1 MSTHALYLRYLAEK
15 GANERYG
22 GYAGAAKDRIDFEL
36 SVIEQA
42 GFPEYFLV
50 VYDILRFCRERGIP
64 TGPGRGSI
72 CGSAVAYATYIT
84 DVEPIRFGI
93 PFERFLHLERVAQP
107 DIDLDICQARRG
119 EVIDYLHDKYGRDSV
134 AQIITF
140 GTLLAKQVTKDVCR
154 VLHVDDHTTG
164 QKGNYTGEQLAA
176 LIPEGSGADQV
187 KLTEFIESDEGQN
200 FADRIRSLW
209 VPYNGYE
216 VPVLDTALRLEGLR
230 RHGSVHAAGVV
241 IADRPLI
248 EIAPLYRKNQQDSVK
263 IQYDMKDAEEIG
275 LLKFDVL
282 GLRTVTVLGD
292 SESLIRNRDRDFS
305 IKSVPLDDRATF
317 DLLSAGDTG
326 AVFQLEG
333 EGITG
338 ACTGLKPDRFEDII
352 ALIALYRPG
361 PMEQLPNYI
370 HRKHGD
376 EAVTYAHADLRP
388 ILERTYGLIVYQEQV
403 MGISRT
409 MAGFTAGE
417 ADLFRKAIGKKD
429 LKLIAEE
436 IDKFK
441 RRSADRGYDTK
452 LIDATADQISYFGRY
467 GFNLGHAT
475 GYAFITYWTAYLKA
489 NYPTEFFTANLNSQ
503 IGVLENI
510 TKLIKDARDHDIRV
524 LPPDINQSGIG
535 FTVAG
540 EREIRFGLGAIKG
553 LGDNFIQDILDE
565 RDATTKRVYRSEPV
579 IKTRDD
585 GTEYK
590 GRNRI
595 ANYVPHTPS
604 KYKDLYDFCG
614 RLPSIPVNAK
624 ASLVVSGAF
633 GSDIETRKSLYG
645 NVERINVS
653 AKGGKSPIILP
664 VGMTDV
670 ELMKLERETM
680 GFYVTGHPLE
690 YHMPMLKRY
699 GAIAEG
705 AFDDLPVNC
714 TIAGIVTGIRSHT
727 AKNGEMAWLSVE
739 NGIADAP
746 DLTVFASIWASAK
759 KWLKK
764 DDIIIAKARKE
775 HHVKFGWGLKVDYLV
790 SFDPIRPH
798 VQTILLSKT
807 DPDISDLV
815 ELAEIMEPWSENMPH
830 VHVHMPYEQRA
841 PIVVS
846 EQSVIPT
853 PATFTSLEDA
863 GWLVRLDY
871 HLGNITSTFAGSG
884 SNRLHTS
891 DLPIVKTALKIL
903 GGKVLG
909 ELRI

>member
-1 MSTHALYLRYLAEK
+1 MDRHALYLRYLAEK

-22 GYAGAAKDRIDFEL
+22 EFGGAIKDRIEFEL
-36 SVIEQA
+36 SVIEKA

-72 CGSAVAYATYIT
+72 CGSSVAYATYIT

-119 EVIDYLHDKYGRDSV
+119 EVIEYLHEKYGADSV

-164 QKGNYTGEQLAA
+164 QKGNYTGERLAA
-176 LIPEGSGADQV
+176 LIPEGGGADQT
-187 KLTEFIESDEGQN
+187 KLQEFIASPEGREFN
-200 FADRIRSLW
+200 DSIGILR
-209 VPYNGYE
+209 VPYNGYQVE
-216 VPVLDTALRLEGLR
+216 VLDTCLRLEGLR

-248 EIAPLYRKNQQDSVK
+248 DIAPLYRKNQQDSIK
-263 IQYDMKDAEEIG
+263 IQYDMKDAEEVG

-282 GLRTVTVLGD
+282 GLRTVTVIG
-292 SESLIRNRDRDFS
+292 EAEKLIREHSPDFN
-305 IKSVPLDDRATF
+305 IKSVRLDDGATF
-317 DLLSAGDTG
+317 DLLSRGDTG

-338 ACTGLKPDRFEDII
+338 ACTGLRPDRFEDII

-370 HRKHGD
+370 HRKHG
-376 EAVTYAHADLRP
+376 EESVSYAHQDLKP

-436 IDKFK
+436 IEKFS
-441 RRSADRGYDTK
+441 RRAEARGYSASLVK
-452 LIDATADQISYFGRY
+452 STAEQISYFGRY

-475 GYAFITYWTAYLKA
+475 GYGFITYWTAYLKA
-489 NYPTEFFTANLNSQ
+489 NYPTEFFCANLNSQ

-510 TKLIKDARDHDIRV
+510 TKLIKDARDHGISV

-540 EREIRFGLGAIKG
+540 RNQIRFGLGAIKG
-553 LGDNFIQDILDE
+553 LGENFIKDILDE
-565 RDATTKRVYRSEPV
+565 RDAHTKRVYRSEQAT
-579 IKTRDD
+579 KTRPD

-595 ANYVPHTPS
+595 AEFVPHIPS
-604 KYKDLYDFCG
+604 KFEDIHDFCA
-614 RLPSIPVNAK
+614 RLPSVPVNAK
-624 ASLVVSGAF
+624 EALAVSGAF
-633 GSDIETRKSLYG
+633 GVDLAIRKTIVS
-645 NVERINVS
+645 NIERINTA
-653 AKGGKSPIILP
+653 AKRGIEPILMP
-664 VGMTDV
+664 AAMTDV
-670 ELMKLERETM
+670 ELMKRERETM

-690 YHMPMLKRY
+690 FHRKALERY
-699 GAIAEG
+699 GAITDG
-705 AFDDLPVNC
+705 LFDDLPTDCV
-714 TIAGIVTGIRSHT
+714 IAGIVTAYRTHQ
-727 AKNGEMAWLSVE
+727 AKNGEMAWITLE
-739 NGIADAP
+739 TGIAGAP
-746 DLTVFASIWASAK
+746 DITSFASTWLQAK
-759 KWLKK
+759 QWLKK
-764 DDIIIAKARKE
+764 DEIVIARARKE
-775 HHVKFGWGLKVDYLV
+775 KHPKFGWGLKTESLTR
-790 SFDPIRPH
+790 FDPIRPNFH
-798 VQTILLSKT
+798 TILLSKP

-815 ELAEIMEPWSENMPH
+815 ELAEMTSEWESGKPFIQIALQSERTPVIVTARSIANM
-830 VHVHMPYEQRA
+830 A
-841 PIVVS
+841 
-846 EQSVIPT
+846 
-853 PATFTSLEDA
+853 AAFTSFEDM
-863 GWLVRLDY
+863 GWLVRLDH
-871 HLGNITSTFAGSG
+871 HLGNITSIFAGSG
-884 SNRLHTS
+884 NNRLHTT

-909 ELRI
+909 ELRT